1 MIKLGAN
8 WRNVIKRA
16 WSIRLLSLAIAL
28 MLADIAAVILETV
41 GMITGHPGVS
51 IALRSVSALITAGAF
66 VARLTVQRDVQ

>member
-41 GMITGHPGVS
+41 GMVAGHPGVS
-51 IALRSVSALITAGAF
+51 IALRSVAALITAGAF